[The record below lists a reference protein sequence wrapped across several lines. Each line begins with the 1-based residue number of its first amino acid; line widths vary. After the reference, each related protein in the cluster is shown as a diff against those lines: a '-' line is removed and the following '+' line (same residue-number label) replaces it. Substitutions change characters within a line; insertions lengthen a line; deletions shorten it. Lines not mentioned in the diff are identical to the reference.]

1 MLASSVKEST
11 YICKKHST
19 EKLGVFCF
27 KIQRKESQFEQRIN
41 QCRRKTGTTVH
52 LFFWR
57 SERIGQGNQYG
68 GCSFAGGRLAVE
80 TVSASYTTSSAR
92 WTANDEYSFI
102 QVYRGKFLECKQHR
116 TNGRGFSPLPHFLKG
131 GMRDCLTGY
140 QTSSAESATPSAPR
154 CPAYGKP
161 YREASGACS

>member
-52 LFFWR
+52 LFFCR

-102 QVYRGKFLECKQHR
+102 QVYLSKVTVVVECPR
-116 TNGRGFSPLPHFLKG
+116 ISLSVLILKP
-131 GMRDCLTGY
+131 
-140 QTSSAESATPSAPR
+140 TSTARVANVCRSV
-154 CPAYGKP
+154 
-161 YREASGACS
+161 